1 MSTHGPCLQ
10 WGMPVGARV
19 ELTSEA
25 RTWIANV
32 LCTVVSCCSNMRHII
47 EREGLIKRRAR
58 LSLALPRLSILDQT
72 SEASIFRRRRPPKE
86 TAVVPGSHLQAFEF
100 PLQQKWPDGKKIA
113 GWPPTDSGSSCDAA
127 DIHFFAGDARE
138 APSTSGRG
146 CLPVSPLFCLDSTRR
161 LHGSQTWSAYAC
173 LPVYHEGIC
182 RVSNVTQDY
191 WRGYWRTYASLA

>member
-10 WGMPVGARV
+10 WRMPVGARV

-127 DIHFFAGDARE
+127 DIHIFCWGRARGTVNVGSRLS
-138 APSTSGRG
+138 A
-146 CLPVSPLFCLDSTRR
+146 CLAFVLFGLDSTTAWQPN
-161 LHGSQTWSAYAC
+161 LVC
-173 LPVYHEGIC
+173 LL
-182 RVSNVTQDY
+182 
-191 WRGYWRTYASLA
+191 W